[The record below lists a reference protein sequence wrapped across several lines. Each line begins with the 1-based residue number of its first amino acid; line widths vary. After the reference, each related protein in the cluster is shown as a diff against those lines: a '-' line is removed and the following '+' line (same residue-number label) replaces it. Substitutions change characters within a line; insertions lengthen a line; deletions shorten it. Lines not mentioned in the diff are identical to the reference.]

1 MISLNHLLNSKS
13 IKILIIICFLHDMAL
28 FECFLLYPFCP
39 CNVTFILVQHLFK
52 SGLGRWVFTLE
63 LLLSLSSPSWWFQP
77 VTTITCLH
85 FSKWVPVFQLIDI
98 NLNVFFCKGCS
109 SVWNVAAFSV
119 AVEYFVRN
127 LEYWQTWICYMC
139 SVYSMGCWPGSIPF
153 SRYDFT

>member
-1 MISLNHLLNSKS
+1 MLTFLVCTKRYFFQ
-13 IKILIIICFLHDMAL
+13 ILFVVPIVMLH
-28 FECFLLYPFCP
+28 FYWFYIGS
-39 CNVTFILVQHLFK
+39 NLVRKMSFYI
-52 SGLGRWVFTLE
+52 GAATVIVFTL
-63 LLLSLSSPSWWFQP
+63 LMIPTSHNYHLFAFFKVSSS
-77 VTTITCLH
+77 
-85 FSKWVPVFQLIDI
+85 FSI
-98 NLNVFFCKGCS
+98 NRYKSQCNFFCKGCS